1 MRANNVRKIWAEG
14 GFVVNGWLGIPSGV
28 SAEVMAHAPFDSVT
42 VDMQHG
48 LVELQAA
55 VSMLQAISTTDKTPL
70 VRVNWNDPMAIMK
83 SLDAGAYGVVC
94 PMINTREE
102 AEKFVGA
109 CRYAPAG
116 YRSFGPPRGLLYGG
130 PDYAD
135 KANETIITFAMIET
149 QQAMDNLDEIL
160 TTPGLDAIYVGPS
173 DLAISLGY
181 KPAGD
186 PSEPAV
192 LDAIGTILAA
202 AKKHNVI
209 AGIHCADGAMVARM
223 AKDGFQFCT
232 ISNDVRLMA
241 SKAAEEVA
249 AARGK

>member
-1 MRANNVRKIWAEG
+1 MRPNNVKKIWSEG
-14 GFVVNGWLGIPSGV
+14 GFVVNGWLGIPSSV

-48 LVELQAA
+48 MVELQAA

-70 VRVNWNDPMAIMK
+70 ARVNWNDPMPIMK
-83 SLDAGAYGVVC
+83 VLDAGAYGVIC

-109 CRYAPAG
+109 CRYAPEG

-135 KANETIITFAMIET
+135 KANETILTFAMIET
-149 QQAMDNLDEIL
+149 QQAIDNLDEIL
-160 TTPGLDAIYVGPS
+160 SVPGLDAIYVGPS

-186 PSEPAV
+186 PTEPAV
-192 LDAIGTILAA
+192 LDAIASIQAA
-202 AKKHNVI
+202 ASKHGVI
-209 AGIHCADGAMVARM
+209 SGIHCADGAMVARM
-223 AKDGFQFCT
+223 VTQGYQFCT
-232 ISNDVRLMA
+232 ISNDVRLM
-241 SKAAEEVA
+241 SAAAAAEVA
-249 AARGK
+249 AARA

>member
-1 MRANNVRKIWAEG
+1 MRANNVKKIWAEG
-14 GFVVNGWLGIPSGV
+14 GLVVNGWLGIPSSV

-70 VRVNWNDPMAIMK
+70 ARVNWNEPAPIMK
-83 SLDAGAYGVVC
+83 ILDAGAYGVVC
-94 PMINTREE
+94 PMINPRAD

-109 CRYAPAG
+109 CRYAPTG
-116 YRSFGPPRGLLYGG
+116 YRSFGPPRGMLYGG

-135 KANETIITFAMIET
+135 KANETILTFAMIET
-149 QQAMDNLDEIL
+149 RQAMDNLDEIL
-160 TTPGLDAIYVGPS
+160 TTPTLDAIYVGPS

-181 KPAGD
+181 KPDGD
-186 PSEPAV
+186 PKEPAV

-202 AKKHNVI
+202 AKKHNIV

-232 ISNDVRLMA
+232 IANDTRLLA
-241 SKAAEEVA
+241 AKAAQEVGI
-249 AARGK
+249 ARGK

>member
-1 MRANNVRKIWAEG
+1 MRPNNVKKIWSEG
-14 GFVVNGWLGIPSGV
+14 GFVVNGWLGIPSSV

-48 LVELQAA
+48 MVELQAA

-70 VRVNWNDPMAIMK
+70 ARVNWNDPMPIMK
-83 SLDAGAYGVVC
+83 VLDAGAYGVVC

-109 CRYAPAG
+109 CRYAPEG

-135 KANETIITFAMIET
+135 KANETILTFAMIET
-149 QQAMDNLDEIL
+149 QQAIDNLDEIL
-160 TTPGLDAIYVGPS
+160 SVPGLDAIYVGPS

-186 PSEPAV
+186 PTEPAV
-192 LDAIGTILAA
+192 LDAIASIQAA
-202 AKKHNVI
+202 ASKHGVI
-209 AGIHCADGAMVARM
+209 SGIHCADGAMVARM
-223 AKDGFQFCT
+223 VKQGYQFCT

-241 SKAAEEVA
+241 AAAAAEVA
-249 AARGK
+249 AARA